1 MQLFRVFAD
10 TAAGTAHGES
20 RAHNNGIAD
29 NIGKRHGGIQVLHHL
44 GGNAGL
50 VQLFHGILK
59 QLAVLGTVNGV
70 RLAGQQAH
78 AAAVQKAAAGQFH
91 GKVQAHLAAQIG
103 QNGVRLF
110 LFNNA
115 FHNFGGQRLNINMI
129 RNIRVRHDGGRVG
142 VDQHGL
148 NTLGFQSTAGLRAGV
163 VKLGSLTDDDRA
175 GTDNQHL
182 FDSRIFR
189 HLNGPLSRG

>member
-1 MQLFRVFAD
+1 
-10 TAAGTAHGES
+10 
-20 RAHNNGIAD
+20 
-29 NIGKRHGGIQVLHHL
+29 
-44 GGNAGL
+44 
-50 VQLFHGILK
+50 
-59 QLAVLGTVNGV
+59 
-70 RLAGQQAH
+70 
-78 AAAVQKAAAGQFH
+78 
-91 GKVQAHLAAQIG
+91 
-103 QNGVRLF
+103 
-110 LFNNA
+110 
-115 FHNFGGQRLNINMI
+115 MI

-148 NTLGFQSTAGLRAGV
+148 NALGFQSTAGLRAGV